1 MNVERII
8 GPTLHDIGFLE
19 SQEIQPETKR
29 LFNQFLK
36 FFKRDSFYRQAIVN
50 HHWNSVNGLTFP
62 RTEVIYT
69 NKTHHVKAHLSNT
82 PKNKFIELR
91 LHPLDSPYH
100 PQMTSSWDISAT
112 IMAASDLFKN
122 GWLSFFDS
130 LDPAFTNT
138 DFIQSNTLHARNGI
152 EGVLQKLKLGS
163 SSKV

>member
-82 PKNKFIELR
+82 PKNKFIELAPVSLIPHSR
-91 LHPLDSPYH
+91 IILARFGLPKMVESNWYGKSTT
-100 PQMTSSWDISAT
+100 TSVCLAP
-112 IMAASDLFKN
+112 N
-122 GWLSFFDS
+122 
-130 LDPAFTNT
+130 
-138 DFIQSNTLHARNGI
+138 
-152 EGVLQKLKLGS
+152 
-163 SSKV
+163 